1 MHAPMPELD
10 EVAVSCG
17 KIWTLWD
24 DEADKI
30 QTIFRDIGKKQRS
43 TDSTKLFHRVPN
55 RHKELE
61 KRLEELHKFRFFN
74 TKFKI

>member
-30 QTIFRDIGKKQRS
+30 QTIFRDIGKKHWLGQKQDCLGKSIAGDDRQHL
-43 TDSTKLFHRVPN
+43 K
-55 RHKELE
+55 
-61 KRLEELHKFRFFN
+61 
-74 TKFKI
+74 